1 MYDPI
6 DRVQRSDLQSGVVN
20 GNTYI
25 GISFHKLPLST
36 GLAPTIPFQEY
47 VCWNSFCNGWL
58 AKRGRFQMI
67 WSMLIFDQQQMTP
80 FNVTWPQC
88 QLLNWTCVMYLLK
101 ALGMNA
107 WATSTVIDDSPELIF
122 KLSKNLYELW
132 RSCYFPTLPIY
143 IRQWWPAAVDL
154 QHRKSFLSRNNS
166 CLYCFIKQM
175 SHFGVFIQSI
185 DLYFQTHTMSLEIR
199 MIRSSPILWP
209 THEAL
214 RHICWTPISPV
225 ATAELDESEAHT
237 IIIITNIPWRF

>member
-1 MYDPI
+1 MVIKWCRFY
-6 DRVQRSDLQSGVVN
+6 RHRSGRHTCIGLQIYN
-20 GNTYI
+20 I
-25 GISFHKLPLST
+25 PAKGIPSLIIYLDTFPCNVRPLSNIVGDKLCT
-36 GLAPTIPFQEY
+36 TQSTEFNVLICNQEWWMGIHRYLSPFINCRYPLAPTIPFQEY

-107 WATSTVIDDSPELIF
+107 WVTLTVIDDSPELIF

-166 CLYCFIKQM
+166 CLL
-175 SHFGVFIQSI
+175 
-185 DLYFQTHTMSLEIR
+185 LY
-199 MIRSSPILWP
+199 
-209 THEAL
+209 
-214 RHICWTPISPV
+214 
-225 ATAELDESEAHT
+225 
-237 IIIITNIPWRF
+237 